1 MEDPSA
7 ILKKAESLEKS
18 ARGGFS
24 FFGGRKEK
32 LEDSANEYVRAANG
46 FKARQSYDQA
56 ARILE
61 RASQIQIEVGE
72 PDDAANSLVQ
82 ASQCYTAKPDLLPED
97 ATNAARL
104 LRGAITHY
112 TSKGNF
118 RRAASYEEKLAD
130 MLEKA
135 GDAQSAVEA
144 FEQAGTWYKV
154 EGSTQ
159 MANKMFLK
167 VADNAALTGDY
178 RRAVDRY
185 EEVAKS
191 SASNNLMKW
200 SLKEY
205 FFKAAI
211 CHLCTG
217 DVATTKRALQS
228 YVEIDMNFP
237 QQREYM
243 LLQNLIGAIESND
256 GEGYSEHLFQ
266 YSQVSELDKWKV
278 QLFLHIKNTLIQVA
292 RPPPA
297 AAINWTPDALPPQ
310 EPVGDDG
317 EIDLS

>member
-1 MEDPSA
+1 VGGQ
-7 ILKKAESLEKS
+7 AESLEKS

-32 LEDSANEYVRAANG
+32 LEDSANEYVRAANL
-46 FKARQSYDQA
+46 FKARQAYDQA

-61 RASQIQIEVGE
+61 RASQLQIEIGE

-82 ASQCYTAKPDLLPED
+82 ASQCYTAKPDMLPDD
-97 ATNAARL
+97 AQNAARL
-104 LRGAITHY
+104 LKSAVTHY
-112 TSKGNF
+112 TTKGNF
-118 RRAASYEEKLAD
+118 RRAASYQEKLAEI
-130 MLEKA
+130 LENA
-135 GDAQSAVEA
+135 GDSAAALEA

-167 VADNAALTGDY
+167 VADNAALAGDY

-217 DVATTKRALQS
+217 VRS
-228 YVEIDMNFP
+228 GP
-237 QQREYM
+237 P
-243 LLQNLIGAIESND
+243 
-256 GEGYSEHLFQ
+256 
-266 YSQVSELDKWKV
+266 
-278 QLFLHIKNTLIQVA
+278 FLS
-292 RPPPA
+292 
-297 AAINWTPDALPPQ
+297 
-310 EPVGDDG
+310 G
-317 EIDLS
+317 

>member
-7 ILKKAESLEKS
+7 ILKKAETLEKS

-32 LEDSANEYVRAANG
+32 LEDASGEYVRAANG
-46 FKARQSYDQA
+46 YKARQNYDQA

-61 RASQIQIEVGE
+61 RAAQLQNEIGE
-72 PDDAANSLVQ
+72 PDDMANSLVQ
-82 ASQCYTAKPDLLPED
+82 ASQCYTAKPDMLPED
-97 ATNAARL
+97 AENAARL
-104 LRGAITHY
+104 LKGAITHY

-118 RRAASYEEKLAD
+118 RRAASYEEKMAEV
-130 MLEKA
+130 LEKA
-135 GDAQSAVEA
+135 GDLKGAVEGY
-144 FEQAGTWYKV
+144 EQAGTWYKV

-167 VADNAALTGDY
+167 VADNAALAGDY
-178 RRAVDRY
+178 RRAIDKY

-217 DVATTKRALQS
+217 EIGTAKRALQS
-228 YVEIDMNFP
+228 YAEIDLNWP
-237 QQREYM
+237 NQRESM
-243 LLQNLIGAIESND
+243 VLQNLITAIEAGD
-256 GEGYSEHLFQ
+256 EAAYSEHLFQ
-266 YSQVSELDKWKV
+266 FSQVNELDKWKV
-278 QLFLHIKNTLIQVA
+278 QLFLHIKNCKSA
-292 RPPPA
+292 FS
-297 AAINWTPDALPPQ
+297 
-310 EPVGDDG
+310 PVCQTNADG
-317 EIDLS
+317 VS